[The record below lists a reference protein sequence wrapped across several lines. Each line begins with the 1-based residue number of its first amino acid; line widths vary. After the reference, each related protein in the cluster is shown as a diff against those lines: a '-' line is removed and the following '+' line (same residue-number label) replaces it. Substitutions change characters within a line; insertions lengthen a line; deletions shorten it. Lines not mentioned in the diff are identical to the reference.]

1 MDTTPPDE
9 IGVPEEIGD
18 AQISEI
24 VEQEI
29 ATAVANPDAVYVL
42 SVRYQGD
49 AYTSVHTSE
58 AGAQARLLETTSRW
72 GIADV
77 LDTEHLEHHI
87 EKLPIETP

>member
-1 MDTTPPDE
+1 MDTTPADD
-9 IGVPEEIGD
+9 IGIPEDIGD

-29 ATAVANPDAVYVL
+29 ATAVASPDAVYVL
-42 SVRYQGD
+42 SVRFQGD
-49 AYTSVHTSE
+49 VYTSVHTSE
-58 AGAQARLLETTSRW
+58 EGAQARLQEVASRW

-77 LDTEHLEHHI
+77 LDADQLVHYI